1 MSEEVHRVVVVS
13 VEHVVDKAAPCTY
26 DEDWWEED
34 DRSHHIHGVYDASS
48 FDTAAFDSVVRY
60 IGRELLHVFCD
71 RDEDP
76 FDGDATLDS
85 ETICPYDRVN
95 GGSVLLTAKAPD
107 SVWRY
112 TTNVTA
118 TIEEIVQ
125 PNGDNTK

>member
-1 MSEEVHRVVVVS
+1 MSEDTRKVVAVS
-13 VEHVVDKAAPCTY
+13 VEHVVDKAAPSIFA
-26 DEDWWEED
+26 EGWWEED

-48 FDTAAFDSVVRY
+48 FDAAAFDSVVRH
-60 IGRELLHVFCD
+60 ISRELLHAFCD

-76 FDGDATLDS
+76 LDGDATLDS

-95 GGSVLLTAKAPD
+95 GGCVLLTAKSPD